1 MPRKPTLLARQ
12 AREGLLELV
21 RRLPKDTYL
30 PALGELAGSFQL
42 HPSTI
47 FRLLRDL
54 ATEGLVWQ
62 SPSGKFFAVSSQR
75 KALRKA
81 PICFVGRE
89 MWQWSRLY
97 QEILEGISE
106 VCSANGSPLILL
118 SSRGLV
124 SQQTAS
130 AAPEFAS
137 PRAQAAELPKLAG
150 ALPRGIAGIIFDHVW
165 CEKALEKVRWPGGQ
179 RVQLLHGTGKHADVI
194 APDYADG
201 AAMAATYI
209 REKKFRKIALIIP
222 FQGDPAIDAAVVAL
236 REALAPFSPGEIPY
250 AELASDAER
259 FNEIT
264 RASQLIICPEDNIA
278 ETLAER
284 LRALS
289 GTRKPIL
296 FGTQGTGV
304 LHAPS
309 VRLRI
314 DFRRLGRAAAS
325 RILHGTES
333 VPARPLMIHSE
344 ESTP

>member
-21 RRLPKDTYL
+21 RKLPKDTSL

-62 SPSGKFFAVSSQR
+62 SPGGKFFAVSSQR
-75 KALRKA
+75 NALRDA
-81 PICFVGRE
+81 PVCFIGRE

-118 SSRGLV
+118 SSRSLLR
-124 SQQTAS
+124 QQAPS
-130 AAPEFAS
+130 VPPEFAS
-137 PRAQAAELPKLAG
+137 PRVQAVEIAKLAG
-150 ALPRGIAGIIFDHVW
+150 SLPRGIAGIIFDHVW
-165 CEKALEKVRWPGGQ
+165 CDKALGKVRWPGGE
-179 RVQLLHGTGKHADVI
+179 RVQLLHGTGKQATVI
-194 APDYADG
+194 DQGYAEG
-201 AAMAATYI
+201 AAMVAAYF
-209 REKKFRKIALIIP
+209 REKNIERISFVIP
-222 FQGDPAIDAAVVAL
+222 FESDPAIDAAVLAL
-236 REALAPFSPGEIPY
+236 RTALAPFSPNEIPY
-250 AELASDAER
+250 SHIAASAARFEEVALNTDA
-259 FNEIT
+259 I
-264 RASQLIICPEDNIA
+264 LCPEDNIA
-278 ETLAER
+278 GNIAER
-284 LRALS
+284 LRALP
-289 GTRKPIL
+289 GTQKPL
-296 FGTQGTGV
+296 LVGTQGTGV

-325 RILHGTES
+325 QILHSRAWKPPRPTLVHGTND
-333 VPARPLMIHSE
+333 
-344 ESTP
+344 